1 MRISDNILSQKYI
14 YNQNLINERK
24 AKIQNQLI
32 TNSKIEKLSDDL
44 FDSLEI
50 IKIDS
55 QIRKIETFQKNI
67 DYAKEFVN
75 TTINSLEN
83 IGNEVQKIIT
93 QAVNITNPLNT
104 NFKTV
109 AQSVRASLQAIVQNL
124 NTKYNDMYIFGGTNY
139 TAEPWSIDSNGK
151 VVTNSLDLSGEIKVQ
166 IANNIKDTINVTGDR
181 IVNSDLLDT
190 INDIIDSLDSGNV
203 PDQTLKDRLNAAYK
217 EILSIQSLTG
227 EKYNRLD
234 DINEILSKQLQ
245 DYQELLSKRK
255 EVDPA
260 QLAIDLQYQD
270 YLLQLS
276 YKLAAS
282 ILPKSILDYM

>member
-14 YNQNLINERK
+14 YNQNQINERK
-24 AKIQNQLI
+24 VKIQNQLI

-44 FDSLEI
+44 FGSLEI
-50 IKIDS
+50 INIDS

-83 IGNEVQKIIT
+83 IGNEVQKIIA
-93 QAVNITNPLNT
+93 QAVNIDNPVNS

-109 AQSVRASLQAIVQNL
+109 AQSVRASLEAIVQNL
-124 NTKYNDMYIFGGTNY
+124 NTKYNGMYIFGGTNY
-139 TAEPWSIDSNGK
+139 TNQPWSIDTNGK
-151 VVTNSLDLSGEIKVQ
+151 AVTNSTDLSGEVKVQ
-166 IANNIKDTINVTGDR
+166 IANNIKDSINVTGDK

-190 INDIIDSLDSGNV
+190 INDIIDSLDSNV
-203 PDQTLKDRLNAAYK
+203 PPDQTLKDRLNSAYK

-227 EKYNRLD
+227 EKYNRLE
-234 DINEILSKQLQ
+234 DINTILEKQLT
-245 DYQELLSKRK
+245 DSREFLSKRK
-255 EVDPA
+255 EIDPA
-260 QLAIDLQYQD
+260 QLSIDLQYQD

-276 YKLAAS
+276 YKLASS
-282 ILPKSILDYM
+282 ILPKSILDYL

>member
-14 YNQNLINERK
+14 YNQNLVNERK
-24 AKIQNQLI
+24 AKIQNQLV
-32 TNSKIEKLSDDL
+32 TNSKIEKLSDNL

-83 IGNEVQKIIT
+83 IGNEVQKIISQT
-93 QAVNITNPLNT
+93 VNISNPLNT

-109 AQSVRASLQAIVQNL
+109 AASVRASLESIIHNL

-139 TAEPWSIDSNGK
+139 TTEPWSIDANGK
-151 VVTNSLDLSGEIKVQ
+151 VVTNSTDLTGEVKVQ

-181 IVNSDLLDT
+181 IVNSDLLNT
-190 INDIIDSLDSGNV
+190 INDIIDSLDAGNA

-234 DINEILSKQLQ
+234 DINTILSKQLQ
-245 DYQELLSKRK
+245 DSQEFLSKRK
-255 EVDPA
+255 EIDPA

-282 ILPKSILDYM
+282 ILPKSILDYL

>member
-32 TNSKIEKLSDDL
+32 TNSKIEKLSDNL

-151 VVTNSLDLSGEIKVQ
+151 VVTNSSDLSGEVKVQ

-190 INDIIDSLDSGNV
+190 INDIIDSLDSGNA

-234 DINEILSKQLQ
+234 DINEILSKQFQ
-245 DYQELLSKRK
+245 DYQEFLSKRK

>member
-32 TNSKIEKLSDDL
+32 TNSKIEKLSDNL

-83 IGNEVQKIIT
+83 VGNEIQKIISQT
-93 QAVNITNPLNT
+93 VNITNPLNT

-109 AQSVRASLQAIVQNL
+109 AQSVRASLQSIVQNL

-139 TAEPWSIDSNGK
+139 STEPWAIDSNGK
-151 VVTNSLDLSGEIKVQ
+151 VVTNSADLTGEVKVQ

-190 INDIIDSLDSGNV
+190 INDIIDSLDAGNP

-227 EKYNRLD
+227 EKYNRLE
-234 DINEILSKQLQ
+234 DINTILSKQLQ
-245 DYQELLSKRK
+245 DYQEFLSKRK

>member
-14 YNQNLINERK
+14 YNQNQINERK
-24 AKIQNQLI
+24 VKIQNQLI

-44 FDSLEI
+44 FGSLEI
-50 IKIDS
+50 INIDS
-55 QIRKIETFQKNI
+55 QIRKIETFRKNI

-93 QAVNITNPLNT
+93 QAVNIDNPVNS

-109 AQSVRASLQAIVQNL
+109 AQSVRASLEAIVQNL
-124 NTKYNDMYIFGGTNY
+124 NTKYNGMYIFGGTNY
-139 TAEPWSIDSNGK
+139 TNQPWSIDTNGK
-151 VVTNSLDLSGEIKVQ
+151 AVTNSTDLSGEVKVQ
-166 IANNIKDTINVTGDR
+166 IANNIKDSINVTGDK

-190 INDIIDSLDSGNV
+190 INDIIDSLDSNV
-203 PDQTLKDRLNAAYK
+203 PPDQTLKDRLNSAYK

-227 EKYNRLD
+227 EKYNRLE
-234 DINEILSKQLQ
+234 DINTILEKQLT
-245 DYQELLSKRK
+245 DSREFLSKRK
-255 EVDPA
+255 EIDPA
-260 QLAIDLQYQD
+260 QLSIDLQYQD

-276 YKLAAS
+276 YKLASS
-282 ILPKSILDYM
+282 ILPKSILDYL